1 MKNIDQDMTRRGIK
15 PLPSGNEFTWGCG
28 EKHDLR
34 VIKEDIKKINL
45 KQFGAVFSMS
55 FGSVWELE

>member
-15 PLPSGNEFTWGCG
+15 PLPSGNEFTCGCG

-34 VIKEDIKKINL
+34 VIKEDIKKRTGI
-45 KQFGAVFSMS
+45 
-55 FGSVWELE
+55 GSIS